1 VSKVTPRILGVLWR
15 GIGELSMEM
24 EGESLDWRLSEVKR
38 VTEDLWGAM
47 ERPLED
53 AQEET
58 EERWELRESSDSG
71 MEGEEW
77 WEVKSSA

>member
-1 VSKVTPRILGVLWR
+1 
-15 GIGELSMEM
+15 MEM

-58 EERWELRESSDSG
+58 EERWELSDS
-71 MEGEEW
+71 
-77 WEVKSSA
+77 